1 MALESYTTLAG
12 YGTSTYEE
20 KKSVFIGEATSVTTE
35 EEAVAFVASVKAKY
49 PDARHH
55 VYAYLL
61 RENSKNRYS
70 DDHEPQGTAGLPVL
84 DVLRKGGFTDGV
96 IVVTRYFGG
105 TLLGA
110 GGLVR
115 AYTAAAAGAVREAGS
130 LTYKT
135 FRPVSVLL
143 TYTDY
148 NKLLPDLEKRAVR
161 VLDTAYAE
169 DVTLSLT
176 MPVED
181 YEGFAEYVT
190 ELTAGRAVIVPEEPV
205 FDHD

>member
-1 MALESYTTLAG
+1 MADTAYTTLAK
-12 YGTSTYEE
+12 YASHTYEE
-20 KKSVFIGEATSVTTE
+20 KKSVFIGEASPATSE
-35 EEAVAFVASVKAKY
+35 EEALAFIASVKAKY

-70 DDHEPQGTAGLPVL
+70 DDHEPQGTAGMPVL
-84 DVLRKGGFTDGV
+84 DVLRKGGYTDAV

-115 AYTAAAAGAVREAGS
+115 AYTAAASGAVKEAGAR
-130 LTYKT
+130 TYRT
-135 FRPVSVLL
+135 YRPAMLSVS
-143 TYTDY
+143 YTDY
-148 NKLLPDLEKRAVR
+148 NKLLPELEKRGIR
-161 VLDTAYAE
+161 ILDTEYAE
-169 DVTLSLT
+169 DVCLSLS
-176 MPVED
+176 MRDED
-181 YEGFAEYVT
+181 YPPFERFVT
-190 ELTAGRAVIVPEEPV
+190 EATAARAVLIPSDPV